1 MGSNGLNLAPEEQLV
16 YEIIKRETERHGGI
30 FQTKLKEL
38 SELRHLEPQRIAR
51 IVLKLARQGL
61 IKRQLVSNNDRS
73 MYFLQAIT
81 RAEIRPL
88 NTNLALP
95 IRLDTVLHIPCFA
108 CRELER
114 CNEGGYPSP
123 SRCPVLTKFL
133 VSKAT
138 GLLKS
143 IS

>member
-1 MGSNGLNLAPEEQLV
+1 MGSTDLNLAPEEQLV
-16 YEIIKRETERHGGI
+16 YEVIKRETERHGGI

-38 SELRHLEPQRIAR
+38 SELKHLEPQRIAR

-81 RAEIRPL
+81 KAETRSL
-88 NTNLALP
+88 STNLALP

-123 SRCPVLTKFL
+123 SRCSILTKFL
-133 VSKAT
+133 ISKAT
-138 GLLKS
+138 GLLRS
-143 IS
+143 TP

>member
-1 MGSNGLNLAPEEQLV
+1 MDSSDLNLAPEERLV

-73 MYFLQAIT
+73 MYFLQAIA
-81 RAEIRPL
+81 RAEIKSL

-123 SRCPVLTKFL
+123 SRCPILTKYL
-133 VSKAT
+133 ISKAT
-138 GLLKS
+138 NLPRS